1 MWISVWILQYWVI
14 ACISQWGRI
23 CSLTHLFARVR
34 TVSVFGGRGEGRK
47 SCLSWSSWQNSSGA
61 SPPPGPLLI
70 LQHLVLPTQAGTPV
84 LLRGERE
91 NLALASFL
99 NTFQSGWVGEKSFSN
114 TLFNLQQN
122 IFKAKQMNLMIP
134 THNVLSFLGDG
145 SKWRSQ
151 ALSPACGLDMW
162 QEKPRD
168 CPALISPGEHP
179 PFQRCSSS
187 M

>member
-1 MWISVWILQYWVI
+1 MLKCKDVNFCLDSAVLGNCMYFSVGQDLFTNTSFCSCQNSFCV
-14 ACISQWGRI
+14 WGE
-23 CSLTHLFARVR
+23 
-34 TVSVFGGRGEGRK
+34 GGGRK

-70 LQHLVLPTQAGTPV
+70 LQHLVPPTQAGTPL

-91 NLALASFL
+91 TLALASFL

-162 QEKPRD
+162 QEKLRD
-168 CPALISPGEHP
+168 CPTLISPG
-179 PFQRCSSS
+179 
-187 M
+187 